1 MKNSSED
8 ITLQLLVV
16 MLIEVQ
22 EGRVSSRPYYSNV
35 ISQAREIVEDVIT
48 SPKGNRKVK
57 VSLVK

>member
-1 MKNSSED
+1 MEKIGKRRGS
-8 ITLQLLVV
+8 
-16 MLIEVQ
+16 VQ
-22 EGRVSSRPYYSNV
+22 NV